1 MLYSIQYIYNI
12 YIYIRWILKCV
23 LRLQR
28 CLPCLSGHRL
38 ELQITDGPL
47 EGTFL
52 TVGEAWSSDSG
63 GSWEVGGE
71 VEEL

>member
-1 MLYSIQYIYNI
+1 MV
-12 YIYIRWILKCV
+12 LKVCAAFEEMFT
-23 LRLQR
+23 
-28 CLPCLSGHRL
+28 CLSGHRL